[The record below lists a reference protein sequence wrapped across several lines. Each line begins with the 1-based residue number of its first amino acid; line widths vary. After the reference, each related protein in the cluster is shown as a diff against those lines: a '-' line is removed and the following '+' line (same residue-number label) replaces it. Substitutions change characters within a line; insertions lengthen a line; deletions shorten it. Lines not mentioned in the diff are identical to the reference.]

1 MFLKDNH
8 KKRGTGYKTQT
19 RSVLNLTVT
28 SSTKILVEYL
38 ILFGQL
44 LL

>member
-19 RSVLNLTVT
+19 RSVLNLTVAIN
-28 SSTKILVEYL
+28 TKI
-38 ILFGQL
+38 I
-44 LL
+44 